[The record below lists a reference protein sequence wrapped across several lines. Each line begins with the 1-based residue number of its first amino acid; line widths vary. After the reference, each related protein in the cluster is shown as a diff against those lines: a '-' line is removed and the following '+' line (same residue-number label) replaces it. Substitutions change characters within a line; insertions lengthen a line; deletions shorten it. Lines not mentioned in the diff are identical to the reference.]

1 VHRRDRAVRAR
12 HLRHLHLGLQARGPS
27 LLNGIVVRGLVKQYG
42 GAARRALDDVSL
54 DIAPGEAIGI
64 IGPNG
69 AGKTTFFGC
78 LLGHLRPTAGTI
90 TIDGLSPDA
99 MGIKAAVGFL
109 PERLLFD
116 RWMSGTRFLR
126 HHHAL
131 AGLPEASRTSDCAA
145 AMEKVGLEASA
156 GRKALKAYSRGM
168 LQRIGLAQALLARPR
183 FLFLDEPAS
192 GVDPAGVLLFRRLL
206 AEARAGGATIVLNS
220 HQLDQVERI
229 CDRVAFLREGKVQSI
244 EVLHAGA
251 EAKRHLRVR
260 FGAGA
265 QVTNE
270 ALAGVGELV
279 HPLTTAREAVFAVA
293 DDAGATRL
301 LGALLAASLPVV
313 EARSEEGRLE
323 RLFLEGQPGE
333 APMEVRP

>member
-1 VHRRDRAVRAR
+1 VSDSAGV
-12 HLRHLHLGLQARGPS
+12 
-27 LLNGIVVRGLVKQYG
+27 VVRNLVKQYRG
-42 GAARRALDDVSL
+42 SARRALDDVSL
-54 DIAPGEAIGI
+54 EVAPGEAIGI

-78 LLGHLRPTAGTI
+78 LLGHLRPGAGSI
-90 TIDGLSPDA
+90 TIDGRSPDA
-99 MGIKAAVGFL
+99 LSVKAGVGFL

-116 RWMSGTRFLR
+116 RWMSGERFLR

-131 AGLPEASRTSDCAA
+131 AGLPRARRKADVDEAIAR
-145 AMEKVGLEASA
+145 VGLDASA
-156 GRKALKAYSRGM
+156 ARKSLKAYSRGM

-183 FLFLDEPAS
+183 YLFLDEPAS

-206 AEARAGGATIVLNS
+206 ADARAGGTTIVLNS
-220 HQLDQVERI
+220 HQLEQVERI
-229 CDRVAFLREGKVQSI
+229 CDRVAFLREGRVQSI

-251 EAKRHLRVR
+251 EARRHLRVR
-260 FGAGA
+260 FGSAPSA
-265 QVTNE
+265 DALQRAAAEADASLVTPP
-270 ALAGVGELV
+270 GEG
-279 HPLTTAREAVFAVA
+279 REAVFAVA

-301 LGALLAASLPVV
+301 LAALLKASLPVV

-323 RLFLEGQPGE
+323 RLFLEGPPGD

>member
-1 VHRRDRAVRAR
+1 MSTE
-12 HLRHLHLGLQARGPS
+12 LGIA
-27 LLNGIVVRGLVKQYG
+27 VRGLVKQYG
-42 GAARRALDDVSL
+42 RSPRRALDDVSL
-54 DIAPGEAIGI
+54 DITPGEAIGI

-90 TIDGLSPDA
+90 TLDGLSPDA
-99 MGIKAAVGFL
+99 LGIKAQVGFL

-126 HHHAL
+126 YHHAL
-131 AGLPEASRTSDCAA
+131 AHLPVSTRAADCAA
-145 AMEKVGLEASA
+145 ALERVGLEAAA

-168 LQRIGLAQALLARPR
+168 LQRIGLAQALLAKPR

-192 GVDPAGVLLFRRLL
+192 GVDPAGVLLFRRIL
-206 AEARAGGATIVLNS
+206 AEARAGGTTIVLNS
-220 HQLDQVERI
+220 HQLEQVERI
-229 CDRVAFLREGKVQSI
+229 CDRVAFLREGRVQSI

-251 EAKRHLRVR
+251 ESKRHLRVR
-260 FGAGA
+260 FGAFA
-265 QVTNE
+265 ALSNE
-270 ALAGVGELV
+270 ALARVGELV
-279 HPLTTAREAVFAVA
+279 HPLSAARDAVFAVA

-301 LGALLAASLPVV
+301 LSALLAEGLPVV

-323 RLFLEGQPGE
+323 RLFLEGAPPGATVE
-333 APMEVRP
+333 ARP

>member
-1 VHRRDRAVRAR
+1 MAEGTSRLEA
-12 HLRHLHLGLQARGPS
+12 
-27 LLNGIVVRGLVKQYG
+27 LNPASGIVVTGLVKRYG
-42 GAARRALDDVSL
+42 ASTKKALDDVSL
-54 DIAPGEAIGI
+54 TIAPGEAIGI

-78 LLGHLRPTAGTI
+78 LLGHLRPTSGSI

-99 MGIKAAVGFL
+99 MGVKAQVGFL

-126 HHHAL
+126 YHHAL
-131 AGLPEASRTSDCAA
+131 ARLPEDLRTADCAA
-145 AMEKVGLEASA
+145 ILERVGLDASA
-156 GRKALKAYSRGM
+156 GRKSLKTYSRGM
-168 LQRIGLAQALLARPR
+168 LQRIGLAQALLAKPR
-183 FLFLDEPAS
+183 WLFLDEPAS

-206 AEARAGGATIVLNS
+206 AEARAGGTTIVLNS
-220 HQLDQVERI
+220 HQLEQVERI
-229 CDRVAFLREGKVQSI
+229 CDRVAFLRDGRVQAI

-260 FGAGA
+260 FAA
-265 QVTNE
+265 FADLTSDALQRCATE
-270 ALAGVGELV
+270 ASAELV
-279 HPLTTAREAVFAVA
+279 HPLNAAREAVFAVA
-293 DDAGATRL
+293 DDAGAARL
-301 LGALLAASLPVV
+301 LKALLAGDMPVV

-323 RLFLEGQPGE
+323 RLFLEGHSGA

>member
-1 VHRRDRAVRAR
+1 
-12 HLRHLHLGLQARGPS
+12 LTTES
-27 LLNGIVVRGLVKQYG
+27 GISIRGLVKQYG

-54 DIAPGEAIGI
+54 EIAPGEAIGI

-90 TIDGLSPDA
+90 TIDGRSPDA
-99 MGIKAAVGFL
+99 LGVKAEVGFL

-131 AGLPEASRTSDCAA
+131 AGLPESSRTADCVAA
-145 AMEKVGLEASA
+145 LERVGLEPSA

-168 LQRIGLAQALLARPR
+168 LQRIGLAQALLAKPR
-183 FLFLDEPAS
+183 WLFLDEPAS

-206 AEARAGGATIVLNS
+206 AEARQGGTTIVLNS
-220 HQLDQVERI
+220 HQLEQVERI
-229 CDRVAFLREGKVQSI
+229 CDRVAFLRDGRVQAI
-244 EVLHAGA
+244 EVLNAGA

-260 FGAGA
+260 FGAFAAVGD
-265 QVTNE
+265 E
-270 ALAGVGELV
+270 ALAGIGELV
-279 HPLTTAREAVFAVA
+279 QPLTPGREAVFAVA

-301 LGALLAASLPVV
+301 LAGLLSAGLPVV

-323 RLFLEGQPGE
+323 RLFLEGTPPGATVE
-333 APMEVRP
+333 ARP

>member
-1 VHRRDRAVRAR
+1 
-12 HLRHLHLGLQARGPS
+12 LTPS
-27 LLNGIVVRGLVKQYG
+27 TGISIRGLVKQYG

-54 DIAPGEAIGI
+54 EIAPGEAIGI

-90 TIDGLSPDA
+90 TIDGRSPDA
-99 MGIKAAVGFL
+99 LGVKAEVGFL

-116 RWMSGTRFLR
+116 RWMSGARFLR

-131 AGLPEASRTSDCAA
+131 ANLPESSRTADCTAA
-145 AMEKVGLEASA
+145 LERVGLEPSA

-168 LQRIGLAQALLARPR
+168 LQRIGLAQALLAKPR
-183 FLFLDEPAS
+183 WLFLDEPAS

-206 AEARAGGATIVLNS
+206 AEARAGGTTIVLNS
-220 HQLDQVERI
+220 HQLEQVERI
-229 CDRVAFLREGKVQSI
+229 CDRVAFLRDGRVQAI
-244 EVLHAGA
+244 EVLNAGA

-260 FGAGA
+260 FGAFA
-265 QVTNE
+265 AVSNE
-270 ALAGVGELV
+270 ALAGIGELV
-279 HPLTTAREAVFAVA
+279 HPLGPGREAVFAVA
-293 DDAGATRL
+293 DDTGATRL
-301 LGALLAASLPVV
+301 LTDLLKAGLPVV

-323 RLFLEGQPGE
+323 RLFLEGTPPGATVE
-333 APMEVRP
+333 ARP

>member
-1 VHRRDRAVRAR
+1 
-12 HLRHLHLGLQARGPS
+12 LSTGT
-27 LLNGIVVRGLVKQYG
+27 GIAIRGLVKQYG

-54 DIAPGEAIGI
+54 EIAPGEAIGI

-90 TIDGLSPDA
+90 TIDGRSPDEL
-99 MGIKAAVGFL
+99 GVKAEVGFL

-116 RWMSGTRFLR
+116 RWMSGARFLR
-126 HHHAL
+126 HHHAI
-131 AGLPEASRTSDCAA
+131 AGLPASSRTADCAA
-145 AMEKVGLEASA
+145 ALEKVGLEAAA

-168 LQRIGLAQALLARPR
+168 LQRIGLAQALLAKPR
-183 FLFLDEPAS
+183 WLFLDEPAS

-206 AEARAGGATIVLNS
+206 AEARASGTTIVLNS
-220 HQLDQVERI
+220 HQLEQVERI
-229 CDRVAFLREGKVQSI
+229 CDRVAFLRDGRLQSI
-244 EVLHAGA
+244 EVLNAGA

-260 FGAGA
+260 FGFGDLS
-265 QVTNE
+265 ND
-270 ALAGVGELV
+270 ALAALGELV
-279 HPLTTAREAVFAVA
+279 QPLGTGREAVFAVA

-301 LGALLAASLPVV
+301 LVALLKAGLPVV

-323 RLFLEGQPGE
+323 RLFLEGSPPGATVE
-333 APMEVRP
+333 ARP

>member
-1 VHRRDRAVRAR
+1 MT
-12 HLRHLHLGLQARGPS
+12 PS
-27 LLNGIVVRGLVKQYG
+27 AGIVVRGLVKQYG

-90 TIDGLSPDA
+90 TIDGRSPDA
-99 MGIKAAVGFL
+99 LGVKAEVGFL

-116 RWMSGTRFLR
+116 RWMSGARFLR

-131 AGLPEASRTSDCAA
+131 AGLPAASRTADCTAA
-145 AMEKVGLEASA
+145 LERVGLEPAA

-168 LQRIGLAQALLARPR
+168 LQRIGLAQALLAKPR
-183 FLFLDEPAS
+183 WLFLDEPAS

-206 AEARAGGATIVLNS
+206 AEARSGGTTIVLNS
-220 HQLDQVERI
+220 HQLEQVERI
-229 CDRVAFLREGKVQSI
+229 CDRVAFLRDGRVQAI
-244 EVLHAGA
+244 EVLSAGA
-251 EAKRHLRVR
+251 EARRHLRVR
-260 FGAGA
+260 FGFGELS
-265 QVTNE
+265 NE
-270 ALAGVGELV
+270 SLAGLGELV
-279 HPLTTAREAVFAVA
+279 HPLTSGREAVFAVA

-301 LGALLAASLPVV
+301 LTSLLKAGLPVV

-323 RLFLEGQPGE
+323 RLFLEGSPPGATVE
-333 APMEVRP
+333 ARP

>member
-1 VHRRDRAVRAR
+1 
-12 HLRHLHLGLQARGPS
+12 LTTES
-27 LLNGIVVRGLVKQYG
+27 GISIRGLVKQYG

-54 DIAPGEAIGI
+54 EIAPGEAIGI

-90 TIDGLSPDA
+90 TIDGRSPDA
-99 MGIKAAVGFL
+99 LGVKAEVGFL

-131 AGLPEASRTSDCAA
+131 AGLPESSRTADCVAA
-145 AMEKVGLEASA
+145 LERVGLEPSA

-168 LQRIGLAQALLARPR
+168 LQRIGLAQALLAKPR
-183 FLFLDEPAS
+183 WLFLDEPAS

-206 AEARAGGATIVLNS
+206 AEARQGGTTIVLNS
-220 HQLDQVERI
+220 HQLEQVERI
-229 CDRVAFLREGKVQSI
+229 CDRVAFLRD
-244 EVLHAGA
+244 GA
-251 EAKRHLRVR
+251 FAAV
-260 FGAGA
+260 GD
-265 QVTNE
+265 E
-270 ALAGVGELV
+270 ALAGIGELV
-279 HPLTTAREAVFAVA
+279 QPLTPGREAVFAVA

-301 LGALLAASLPVV
+301 LAGLLSAGLPVV

-323 RLFLEGQPGE
+323 RLFLEGTPPGATVE
-333 APMEVRP
+333 ARP

>member
-1 VHRRDRAVRAR
+1 VVT
-12 HLRHLHLGLQARGPS
+12 S
-27 LLNGIVVRGLVKQYG
+27 TSGIVVAGLVKRYG
-42 GAARRALDDVSL
+42 RAARRALDDVSL
-54 DIAPGEAIGI
+54 TVAPGEAIGI

-78 LLGHLRPTAGTI
+78 LLGHLRPSEGTI
-90 TIDGLSPDA
+90 TIDGRSPDA
-99 MGIKAAVGFL
+99 MSVKREVGFL

-116 RWMSGTRFLR
+116 RWMSGERFLT

-131 AGLPEASRTSDCAA
+131 AGLPPATRSADVVAA
-145 AMEKVGLEASA
+145 LERVGLEAAA

-168 LQRIGLAQALLARPR
+168 LQRIGLAQALLAKPR
-183 FLFLDEPAS
+183 WLFLDEPAS

-206 AEARAGGATIVLNS
+206 AEARAGGTTIVLNS

-229 CDRVAFLREGKVQSI
+229 CDRVAFLREGKVEAI

-251 EAKRHLRVR
+251 EAKRHMRVR
-260 FGAGA
+260 FAVVPVGAPDPLG
-265 QVTNE
+265 TE
-270 ALAGVGELV
+270 ALARAAVAAQGELI
-279 HPLTTAREAVFAVA
+279 HPPAAAREAVFAVA

-301 LGALLAASLPVV
+301 LAGLLAAGMPVV

-323 RLFLEGQPGE
+323 RLFLEGPPGA